1 MSSSEN
7 NQTNIENNEIQTSD
21 QSASQSTMQGTSG
34 SDSSDGSKKPP
45 VLLII
50 LILLILSIV
59 SIFGYMIAKAIH
71 DDAID
76 ESIAA
81 EQLQAA
87 ESRAQLTL
95 DSDGNVITQDTVTDG
110 NSTSAITNSF
120 INKLVKSEPVSILII
135 GDVYGTGAGASDG
148 SNWTD
153 ILSSDIK
160 DTFGSEAS
168 INNLS
173 LSGGNDAYS
182 AYVTLMN
189 ESAGNP
195 SSNYDA
201 VIISLGYYDDPFKF
215 NIQYEGLLRSI
226 TQRYPSAQIIG
237 IIESAAVTDM
247 DGHSDETAIYTRT
260 LLEHY
265 DGIVANMGEAF
276 AVNGTNTKMFTDDG
290 ILPNEK
296 GQKVYSSWIVKQI
309 QSRLSNEDNSYG
321 SDTAS
326 ASTLAADGSI
336 SPVNADA
343 VLYDHYYY
351 ISENSF
357 QRLDDINYIIGVQDL
372 TALGA
377 ETAGL
382 IGLDYDYINGSNI
395 AQIVIDGSIFG
406 GLTADYE
413 GASPE
418 RHIVAVRNNAIIT
431 DHIAVSFATKEQ
443 ADSFH
448 GIIITGNMNLS
459 KAAEKYKKLPLPP
472 ETTAAPV
479 ESETDVT
486 ESSATETSE
495 AEAETSEAETQTPAQ
510 AESEKAT
517 KAETQTSAQTESAAE
532 ETKKTASDT
541 KKSKNSTKKSGNTKK
556 QTTAADSNNAGTDA
570 QGTSDSSD
578 VVESSSTVE
587 SAAIETTAVG
597 TTVDISQGANATESA
612 PAETQNSLESVIIS
626 DPSNSASIFE
636 TTTAYTVEAG
646 QGIDLEQWNSIGPS
660 AG

>member
-7 NQTNIENNEIQTSD
+7 NQTNIENNEIQTSG
-21 QSASQSTMQGTSG
+21 QSASQSTIQGPSG

-50 LILLILSIV
+50 FILLILSIV
-59 SIFGYMIAKAIH
+59 SIFGYMIAKAMH
-71 DDAID
+71 DDEID
-76 ESIAA
+76 KSIAA

-95 DSDGNVITQDTVTDG
+95 DSEGNIITQETVTDG
-110 NSTSAITNSF
+110 DSTSAITNSF
-120 INKLVKSEPVSILII
+120 INKLVQSEPVSILII
-135 GDVYGTGAGASDG
+135 GDVYGTGAGAMDG
-148 SNWTD
+148 SNWTNILAND
-153 ILSSDIK
+153 IM
-160 DTFGSEAS
+160 DTFGSETS

-201 VIISLGYYDDPFKF
+201 VIVSLGYYDDPFKF

-237 IIESAAVTDM
+237 IIESAAVTDA
-247 DGHSDETAIYTRT
+247 DGHSDETAIYART

-296 GQKVYSSWIVKQI
+296 GQKIYSGWIVKQI
-309 QSRLSNEDNSYG
+309 QSRIHNKDDNSVP
-321 SDTAS
+321 DI
-326 ASTLAADGSI
+326 ASTSSLASDGSI

-351 ISENSF
+351 ISDNSF
-357 QRLDDINYIIGVQDL
+357 QRLDDTNYIIGVNDL

-377 ETAGL
+377 ETTGL

-395 AQIVIDGSIFG
+395 AQIVIDSNIFG

-413 GASPE
+413 GATPE

-431 DHIAVSFATKEQ
+431 EHIAVSFATKEQ

-448 GIIITGNMNLS
+448 GLIITGNMNLS
-459 KAAEKYKKLPLPP
+459 NAAEKYKKLPLPP
-472 ETTAAPV
+472 ETTAAPA

-486 ESSATETSE
+486 ESSDTETSK
-495 AEAETSEAETQTPAQ
+495 AESETSET
-510 AESEKAT
+510 
-517 KAETQTSAQTESAAE
+517 ETQTSAQVESETE
-532 ETKKTASDT
+532 ETKKTTSST
-541 KKSKNSTKKSGNTKK
+541 KKSQNSTKKTRNTKK
-556 QTTAADSNNAGTDA
+556 QTTDANSNNAETDTQSTA
-570 QGTSDSSD
+570 DSSNI
-578 VVESSSTVE
+578 VESSSTVE
-587 SAAIETTAVG
+587 SADIETSAVDTTAD
-597 TTVDISQGANATESA
+597 TSQGVSVTESA
-612 PAETQNSLESVIIS
+612 SAEAQSSLESVIIS
-626 DPSNSASIFE
+626 DPSDSASIFE
-636 TTTAYTVEAG
+636 TTAAYTVEAG